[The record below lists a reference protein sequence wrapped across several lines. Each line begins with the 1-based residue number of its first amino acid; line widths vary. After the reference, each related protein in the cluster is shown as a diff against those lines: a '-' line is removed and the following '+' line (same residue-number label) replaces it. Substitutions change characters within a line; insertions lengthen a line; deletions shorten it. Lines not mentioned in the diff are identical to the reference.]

1 MFFSTA
7 KPISPGPV
15 PAFSLNATQAGA
27 RSTAHGQ
34 PVATLTLNTDE
45 PPSAGNEAE
54 VGLSVTAHF
63 VSTGAASWA
72 TEMVSFPTFT
82 EPDLAELSFVFT
94 MKTPRVDPA
103 PEPVSIEIH
112 DVPVETDHLQSAAA
126 ATEKVTVSPVA
137 FTRMLDGETDSGHG
151 AGAGVGLGVGVGA
164 GVGVGP
170 GVGLGVGVG
179 LGLGLGVGVGVG
191 VGGAGAGVGLGVG
204 GTGVG
209 VGVGGAGVG
218 IGVGVGRGVGVGIG
232 VGVGAGA
239 GGGDGGGTSVGSPA
253 ACVTTSTSSPMRTR
267 PCRSNASPFGR
278 TAYVTVPTPEPR
290 DVSTPIH
297 PSSLAAVHAQAL
309 VTVVRKLPPPGGAV
323 CEPGLIVRSHE
334 DDGGMP
340 VFPSHA
346 ATSESRPARRRPAD
360 TRFIR
365 RSMTCG
371 LGEEPP
377 LWRSTTADDGSN
389 SG

>member
-34 PVATLTLNTDE
+34 PVATLTLKTNE
-45 PPSAGNEAE
+45 PPSAGNDAE

-82 EPDLAELSFVFT
+82 EPDLAEPSFVFT
-94 MKTPRVDPA
+94 MKAPRVDPA
-103 PEPVSIEIH
+103 PEPVSIAIH
-112 DVPVETDHLQSAAA
+112 GVPVDTGHLQSAAA
-126 ATEKVTVSPVA
+126 DTEKVTVSPVA
-137 FTRMLDGETDSGHG
+137 FTRTLDGETDSGHG
-151 AGAGVGLGVGVGA
+151 AGAGVGLGVGVG
-164 GVGVGP
+164 VGP

-179 LGLGLGVGVGVG
+179 LGLGLGEGVGGGGVGVGVGAGVGVGVG
-191 VGGAGAGVGLGVG
+191 VGGVGVGVGLGVG
-204 GTGVG
+204 VG
-209 VGVGGAGVG
+209 A
-218 IGVGVGRGVGVGIG
+218 GIG

-253 ACVTTSTSSPMRTR
+253 ACVTTRTSSPMRTR
-267 PCRSNASPFGR
+267 PCRSNASTFGR

-290 DVSTPIH
+290 DVSMAIH

-371 LGEEPP
+371 LGEEP
-377 LWRSTTADDGSN
+377 LL
-389 SG
+389 